1 MIASKVGKKLLGN
14 YSHCRHFSV
23 MAVIVVTTDGKSVVR
38 LTFLTMTIPMA
49 DFFSNFI
56 DLRSHNKLRK
66 LSLTHCLRCLGLSMP
81 RHQLL
86 RKKKL
91 QKIAL
96 LPLTSKF
103 GPQEV
108 NSFSEL
114 CA

>member
-1 MIASKVGKKLLGN
+1 M
-14 YSHCRHFSV
+14 

-108 NSFSEL
+108 NSFSQL